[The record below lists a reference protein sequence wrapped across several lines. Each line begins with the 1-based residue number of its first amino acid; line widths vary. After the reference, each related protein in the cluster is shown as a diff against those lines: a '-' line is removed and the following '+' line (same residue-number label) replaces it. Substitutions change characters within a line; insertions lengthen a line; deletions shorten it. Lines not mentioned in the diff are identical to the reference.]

1 VRSGGQL
8 LADQLALHGVELAF
22 CVPGESYLALL
33 DGLYSHR
40 STLRVITCR
49 HEAAAANAADAYG
62 KLTGRPGVCM
72 VTRGPGATHAS
83 TGVHTAMQD
92 STPLVLLVGQVPR
105 THRGREAFQEI
116 DYEQMFGGIA
126 KWVYEIDRPE
136 RIPEIVARAFATAV
150 AGRPGPVVLAL
161 PEDVL
166 SALTDA
172 GDALPVP
179 RVAASPGAAELAAMR
194 ELLASA
200 ERPLAIVG
208 GSGWSPW
215 SAADLS
221 AFLTANGIPAA
232 ASFRCQDV
240 IDNRL
245 PIYAGDLGLGV
256 NPALAKRV
264 READVVLAVGTRLS
278 ETETGSYTYLTP
290 PDPAQTLI
298 HVHQDPAE
306 LGRVYRPQLGIVSS
320 LPEFAAAAR
329 ALEPV
334 DGSRFAGWAEAARA
348 DYEGSLSYDP
358 APGDGVDLAAVL
370 EHLRGRL
377 PDAIVANGAGNYT
390 VWVHRFWQFSSY
402 RSQLAPLSGA
412 MGYGVPA
419 SLAGKLVH
427 PDRPV
432 IAFAGDGCFLMCA
445 QELATMVAHNLQ
457 ILVIVVN
464 NGMLGTIRMHQERH
478 YPGRVI
484 GTDLVNPDFSAFAR
498 SFGVYGERV
507 ETTGAFEAALER
519 ALEAGGPA
527 LLELVCD
534 PEALTPRQSL
544 SQARAQGEANRSSV
558 SSAS

>member
-1 VRSGGQL
+1 MLRSGGQL
-8 LADQLALHGVELAF
+8 LADQLALHDVELAF

-33 DGLYSHR
+33 DGLYAHR
-40 STLRVITCR
+40 EQLRVVTCR

-62 KLTGRPGVCM
+62 KLTGRPGICM
-72 VTRGPGATHAS
+72 VTRGPGATHAA

-92 STPLVLLVGQVPR
+92 STPMLLLVGQVPSG
-105 THRGREAFQEI
+105 HRGREAFQEI
-116 DYEQMFGGIA
+116 DYEQMFGRAA
-126 KWVYEIDRPE
+126 KWAFEIDRPD

-166 SALTDA
+166 SAMTDA
-172 GDALPVP
+172 ADAVPVP
-179 RVAASPGAAELAAMR
+179 RVAAAPAAADLARMR

-208 GSGWSPW
+208 GSGWDPGSCD
-215 SAADLS
+215 DLV

-240 IDNRL
+240 VDNRL
-245 PIYAGDLGLGV
+245 PVYCGDLGLGV
-256 NPALAKRV
+256 NPALAARV
-264 READVVLAVGTRLS
+264 RDADLVLAIGTRLS
-278 ETETGSYTYLTP
+278 ETETGGYTYLTP
-290 PDPAQTLI
+290 PVPSQTLV
-298 HVHQDPAE
+298 HVHQDAAE
-306 LGRVYRPQLGIVSS
+306 LGRVYRPALGIVSS

-334 DGSRFAGWAEAARA
+334 DGSRHAGWSTAARD
-348 DYEGSLSYDP
+348 DYEASLRHDP
-358 APGDGVDLAAVL
+358 APGDGVDVAAVI
-370 EHLRGRL
+370 EQLRGRL

-390 VWVHRFWQFSSY
+390 VWVHRFWQYTCY

-419 SLAGKLVH
+419 ALAGKLVH
-427 PDRPV
+427 PERPV
-432 IAFAGDGCFLMCA
+432 VAFAGDGCFLMCA
-445 QELATMVAHNLQ
+445 QELATMVANDLQ

-478 YPGRVI
+478 YPGRVMA
-484 GTDLVNPDFSAFAR
+484 TDLVNPDFAAFAR
-498 SFGVYGERV
+498 SFGAFGERV
-507 ETTGAFEAALER
+507 EETAGFAPALER
-519 ALEAGGPA
+519 ALVAGGPA

-544 SQARAQGEANRSSV
+544 SQARAQGERSA
-558 SSAS
+558 ASR

>member
-1 VRSGGQL
+1 MQPVLRSGGQL
-8 LADQLALHGVELAF
+8 LADQLALHDVELAF

-33 DGLYSHR
+33 DGLYTHR
-40 STLRVITCR
+40 ERLRVITCR

-105 THRGREAFQEI
+105 EHRGREAFQEI
-116 DYEQMFGGIA
+116 DYEQMFGRVA
-126 KWVYEIDRPE
+126 KWVFEIDAAE
-136 RIPEIVARAFATAV
+136 RIPELVARAFATAV

-166 SALTDA
+166 SEMTDA
-172 GDALPVP
+172 ADARPAP
-179 RVAASPGAAELAAMR
+179 RACAGPESGALARMR
-194 ELLASA
+194 ELLARA

-208 GSGWSPW
+208 GGGWTAEG
-215 SAADLS
+215 AADLA
-221 AFLTANGIPAA
+221 AFLVAGGIPAA

-240 IDNRL
+240 IDNHL
-245 PIYAGDLGLGV
+245 PIYCGDLGLGV
-256 NPALAKRV
+256 NPSLARRV

-278 ETETGSYTYLTP
+278 ETETGGYTYLTP
-290 PDPAQTLI
+290 PLPSQTLV
-298 HVHQDPAE
+298 HVHQDASE
-306 LGRVYRPQLGIVSS
+306 LGKVYRPALGIVSG

-329 ALEPV
+329 ALEPL
-334 DGSRFAGWAEAARA
+334 DGGRYADWRAGARS
-348 DYEGSLSYDP
+348 DYEDALRYDP
-358 APGDGVDLAAVL
+358 APGHGVDLAAVL

-390 VWVHRFWQFSSY
+390 VWVHRFWQFSRY

-419 SLAGKLVH
+419 AVAGKLVH
-427 PDRPV
+427 PERPV
-432 IAFAGDGCFLMCA
+432 VAFAGDGCFLMCA
-445 QELATMVAHNLQ
+445 QELATMVAAELDV
-457 ILVIVVN
+457 LVIVVN

-478 YPGRVI
+478 YPGRVMA
-484 GTDLVNPDFSAFAR
+484 TDLVNPDFAAFAR
-498 SFGVYGERV
+498 SFGAYGERV
-507 ETTGAFEAALER
+507 GETEAFAPALER
-519 ALEAGGPA
+519 ALAANGPA
-527 LLELVCD
+527 LLELACD

-544 SQARAQGEANRSSV
+544 SQARAQGERSA
-558 SSAS
+558 AS

>member
-1 VRSGGQL
+1 MLRSGGRL

-33 DGLYSHR
+33 DGLYAHR

-49 HEAAAANAADAYG
+49 HEAAAANAADAHG

-72 VTRGPGATHAS
+72 VTRGPGATHAA

-92 STPLVLLVGQVPR
+92 STPMLLLVGQVPR

-116 DYEQMFGGIA
+116 DYEQLFGGIA

-166 SALTDA
+166 SAMTDA
-172 GDALPVP
+172 ADAAPVG
-179 RVAASPGAAELAAMR
+179 RVAAAPAPVALEQMR

-208 GSGWSPW
+208 GSGWTPE

-221 AFLTANGIPAA
+221 AFLTAGGIPVA

-256 NPALAKRV
+256 NPPLAQRV
-264 READVVLAVGTRLS
+264 RDADVLLAIGTRLS

-290 PDPAQTLI
+290 PEPAQALV
-298 HVHQDPAE
+298 HVHQDAAE
-306 LGRVYRPQLGIVSS
+306 LGKVYRPRVGIVSS

-334 DGSRFAGWAEAARA
+334 DAGRWAGWARAARS
-348 DYEGSLSYDP
+348 DYEGTFAYDP
-358 APGDGVDLAAVL
+358 APGDGVDLAAVI
-370 EHLRGRL
+370 EQLRRRL

-390 VWVHRFWQFSSY
+390 VWVHRYWQFSSY

-419 SLAGKLVH
+419 SLAGKLAH
-427 PDRPV
+427 PERPV

-445 QELATMVAHNLQ
+445 QELATMVAHDLA

-478 YPGRVI
+478 YPGRVMA
-484 GTDLVNPDFSAFAR
+484 TDLVNPDFAAFAR
-498 SFGVYGERV
+498 SFGAYG
-507 ETTGAFEAALER
+507 
-519 ALEAGGPA
+519 
-527 LLELVCD
+527 
-534 PEALTPRQSL
+534 
-544 SQARAQGEANRSSV
+544 
-558 SSAS
+558 

>member
-33 DGLYSHR
+33 DGLYTHR
-40 STLRVITCR
+40 ATVRVVTCR
-49 HEAAAANAADAYG
+49 HEGAAANAADAYG

-92 STPLVLLVGQVPR
+92 STPMVLLVGQVPR
-105 THRGREAFQEI
+105 SHRGREAFQEI
-116 DYEQMFGGIA
+116 DYEAMFGGIA

-136 RIPEIVARAFATAV
+136 RIPELVARAFATAV

-166 SALTDA
+166 SATTEAADA
-172 GDALPVP
+172 VPVP
-179 RVAASPGAAELAAMR
+179 RVAGAPARADLERLR
-194 ELLASA
+194 ELLAAA

-208 GSGWSPW
+208 GSGWTAD
-215 SAADLS
+215 SAADLG
-221 AFLTANGIPAA
+221 AFLSASGIPAA

-256 NPALAKRV
+256 NPALAQRV

-278 ETETGSYTYLTP
+278 ETETGGYTYLTS
-290 PDPAQTLI
+290 PDPSQTLV
-298 HVHQDPAE
+298 HVHQDAAE

-329 ALEPV
+329 ALEPL
-334 DGSRFAGWAEAARA
+334 DRGRYAAWARAARS
-348 DYEGSLSYDP
+348 DYEATLDHDP
-358 APGDGVDLAAVL
+358 APGDGVDLAVVI

-377 PDAIVANGAGNYT
+377 PGAIVANGAGNYT
-390 VWVHRFWQFSSY
+390 VWVQRFWQFTSY

-427 PDRPV
+427 PDRHV

-445 QELATMVAHNLQ
+445 QELATMVANDLA

-478 YPGRVI
+478 YPGRVMA
-484 GTDLVNPDFSAFAR
+484 TDLVNPDFAAFAR
-498 SFGVYGERV
+498 SFGAYGERV
-507 ETTGAFEAALER
+507 ESTEAFDAALER
-519 ALEAGGPA
+519 ALAAGGPA

-544 SQARAQGEANRSSV
+544 SAARAQGEK
-558 SSAS
+558 SAAR

>member
-1 VRSGGQL
+1 
-8 LADQLALHGVELAF
+8 
-22 CVPGESYLALL
+22 
-33 DGLYSHR
+33 
-40 STLRVITCR
+40 
-49 HEAAAANAADAYG
+49 
-62 KLTGRPGVCM
+62 M
-72 VTRGPGATHAS
+72 
-83 TGVHTAMQD
+83 
-92 STPLVLLVGQVPR
+92 
-105 THRGREAFQEI
+105 
-116 DYEQMFGGIA
+116 
-126 KWVYEIDRPE
+126 
-136 RIPEIVARAFATAV
+136 
-150 AGRPGPVVLAL
+150 
-161 PEDVL
+161 
-166 SALTDA
+166 
-172 GDALPVP
+172 
-179 RVAASPGAAELAAMR
+179 
-194 ELLASA
+194 
-200 ERPLAIVG
+200 
-208 GSGWSPW
+208 
-215 SAADLS
+215 S

-256 NPALAKRV
+256 NPPLAKRV
-264 READVVLAVGTRLS
+264 READVLLAVGTRLVRDRDRELHVS
-278 ETETGSYTYLTP
+278 DAARSGARRSCTCTRTRPSSAASTARRSGSS
-290 PDPAQTLI
+290 
-298 HVHQDPAE
+298 
-306 LGRVYRPQLGIVSS
+306 SS

-334 DGSRFAGWAEAARA
+334 DGSRFADWARAARS

-390 VWVHRFWQFSSY
+390 VWVHRFWQYTSY

-427 PDRPV
+427 PERPV

-445 QELATMVAHNLQ
+445 QELATMVAHDLQ

-498 SFGVYGERV
+498 SFGAYGERV
-507 ETTGAFEAALER
+507 ATTGAFAAALER
-519 ALEAGGPA
+519 ALDAGGPA

-544 SQARAQGEANRSSV
+544 SQARAQGEAS
-558 SSAS
+558 SSAAS

>member
-1 VRSGGQL
+1 VTPRSGGQL

-33 DGLYSHR
+33 DGLYAHR
-40 STLRVITCR
+40 EHLRVITHR

-105 THRGREAFQEI
+105 GHRGREAFQEI
-116 DYEQMFGGIA
+116 DYEQMFGRMA
-126 KWVYEIDRPE
+126 KWVFEIDRAE
-136 RIPEIVARAFATAV
+136 RIPELVARAFETAQ

-166 SALTDA
+166 VELTVAPDA
-172 GDALPVP
+172 EPVP
-179 RVAASPGAAELAAMR
+179 RAACGPAPAALAQMR
-194 ELLASA
+194 ELLAPA

-208 GSGWSPW
+208 GGGWTRQGAEDVGAYLL
-215 SAADLS
+215 AA
-221 AFLTANGIPAA
+221 GIPAA

-240 IDNRL
+240 VDNRL
-245 PIYAGDLGLGV
+245 PVYCGDLGLGV
-256 NPALAKRV
+256 NPALARRV
-264 READVVLAVGTRLS
+264 READVVLAIGTRLS
-278 ETETGSYTYLTP
+278 ETETGGYTYLTP
-290 PDPAQTLI
+290 PVPSQTLV
-298 HVHQDPAE
+298 HVHQDANE
-306 LGRVYRPQLGIVSS
+306 LGRVYRPDLGIVSG

-329 ALEPV
+329 ALEPL
-334 DGSRFAGWAEAARA
+334 DGGRYAAWRTEARS
-348 DYEGSLSYDP
+348 DYERALSFDP
-358 APGDGVDLAAVL
+358 APGTGVDLAAVL
-370 EHLRGRL
+370 EQLRARL

-419 SLAGKLVH
+419 AVAGKLVH
-427 PDRPV
+427 PERPV
-432 IAFAGDGCFLMCA
+432 VAFAGDGCFLMCA
-445 QELATMVAHNLQ
+445 QELATMVANDLDV
-457 ILVIVVN
+457 LVIVVN

-478 YPGRVI
+478 YPGRVMA
-484 GTDLVNPDFSAFAR
+484 TDLVNPDFAAFAR
-498 SFGVYGERV
+498 SFGAYGERV
-507 ETTGAFEAALER
+507 EETGAFGPALER
-519 ALEAGGPA
+519 ALEASGPA

-544 SQARAQGEANRSSV
+544 SQARAQGE
-558 SSAS
+558 SAAAG